1 MKKILSTIALALS
14 LVLATP
20 AVLPQ
25 TAVVAQAEAKVE
37 YSEEY
42 FWRSGIG
49 INATTQIKV
58 SGVPS
63 KAKITYSSNKKSV
76 ATVSSKG
83 VVKGVSLGKAKITVK
98 QTYKGKT
105 KKLDTLTFQV
115 RNAKTAYGVW
125 GSDWD
130 RDFCVGAQ
138 PGWIST
144 QNPADVSEFDD
155 LIFFKNPKAKYTFYT
170 DSKDLV
176 MDENGKV
183 TEVKNSGEAEITI
196 KETYE
201 NKTREVGTFPL
212 ILKEPEY
219 YGKDPLQI
227 CQGQT
232 DNVYNYLDEC
242 GKAALFWDDKEFT
255 DEEAIQA
262 ANSNS
267 LTSDDVLEFVTNEDG
282 NWVGEIKGKNPGIRY
297 AALVQ
302 YNYLTQEYDNV
313 FARFQIEVVDPSKAN
328 RIEFPWDDYKEEN
341 HSYVLRFDGDEE
353 YDYDEVYVVLDN
365 EYYSGPYQVT
375 SSDPNVVTAKMDDG
389 DILLKRISGG
399 TATVTLKVNGAE
411 RSFKVKVDKFDPDLW
426 DW

>member
-1 MKKILSTIALALS
+1 MKKTLSTITLALS

-20 AVLPQ
+20 VVLPQ
-25 TAVVAQAEAKVE
+25 TAVVAHAATEAHLPWE
-37 YSEEY
+37 YLEY
-42 FWRSGIG
+42 GGLG
-49 INATTQIKV
+49 INATIRLDV
-58 SGVPS
+58 IDVPS
-63 KAKITYSSNKKSV
+63 KANITYSSNKKSV

-83 VVKGVSLGKAKITVK
+83 VVKGVSAGKAKITVK

-105 KKLDTLTFQV
+105 KKLKTLTVQV
-115 RNAKTAYGVW
+115 RKAKII
-125 GSDWD
+125 SDDNW
-130 RDFCVGAQ
+130 VSAQ
-138 PGWIST
+138 PGLISKE
-144 QNPADVSEFDD
+144 NPYD
-155 LIFFKNPKAKYTFYT
+155 LSDGLIHFMNPKAKYTFYT

-176 MDENGKV
+176 MDENGTV

-341 HSYVLRFDGDEE
+341 HSYVLRFYGDEE
-353 YDYDEVYVVLDN
+353 YDYDSVDVFLDN
-365 EYYSGPYQVT
+365 KYYSGPYQVT
-375 SSDPNVVTAKMDDG
+375 SSDPNVVTAKMENG
-389 DILLKRISGG
+389 YIQLKRISGG

-426 DW
+426 D

>member
-1 MKKILSTIALALS
+1 MKKLLSTIALALS

-20 AVLPQ
+20 VVLPQ
-25 TAVVAQAEAKVE
+25 TAVVAHAEAEVH
-37 YSEEY
+37 YPGDTDPY
-42 FWRSGIG
+42 GSGIG
-49 INATTQIKV
+49 INATIQIKV

-125 GSDWD
+125 GSDCD
-130 RDFCVGAQ
+130 DYSVGAQ

-155 LIFFKNPKAKYTFYT
+155 LIYFKNPKAKYTYYT

-183 TEVKNSGEAEITI
+183 TEVKNSGEAEITV

-201 NKTREVGTFPL
+201 NKTREVGTFFL
-212 ILKEPEY
+212 ILKDPEY
-219 YGKDPLQI
+219 YGSHPLQI

-232 DNVYNYLDEC
+232 DNVYDHLSEF

-267 LTSDDVLEFVTNEDG
+267 LTSDDVLEFVTDEDG

-313 FARFQIEVVDPSKAN
+313 FERFQIEVVDPSKAN
-328 RIEFPWDDYKEEN
+328 KIEFSWDYDEKEN
-341 HSYVLRFDGDEE
+341 NSYVLRFYGDEE
-353 YDYDEVYVVLDN
+353 YDYDEVWFGLDN

-426 DW
+426 D

>member
-1 MKKILSTIALALS
+1 MKKTLSTIALALS

-20 AVLPQ
+20 VVLPQ
-25 TAVVAQAEAKVE
+25 TAVVAQAATEV
-37 YSEEY
+37 Y
-42 FWRSGIG
+42 FPWVDSSGIG
-49 INATTQIKV
+49 INATTRIEV
-58 SGVPS
+58 SGAPS

-105 KKLDTLTFQV
+105 KKLKTLTVQV
-115 RNAKTAYGVW
+115 RNAEI
-125 GSDWD
+125 SDYDDDWIE
-130 RDFCVGAQ
+130 AQ
-138 PGWIST
+138 PGLIST
-144 QNPADVSEFDD
+144 QNPVYMSDYYV
-155 LIFFKNPKAKYTFYT
+155 LFFKNPKAKYTYYT

-176 MDENGKV
+176 MDKNGKV
-183 TEVKNSGEAEITI
+183 TEVKNSGEAEITV
-196 KETYE
+196 KETYKK
-201 NKTREVGTFPL
+201 KTRKVGTFPL
-212 ILKEPEY
+212 ILKDPEY
-219 YGKDPLQI
+219 YGRDPLQI

-232 DNVYNYLDEC
+232 DNVYDYLSEC

-255 DEEAIQA
+255 DEDAIQA

-267 LTSDDVLEFVTNEDG
+267 LTSDDVLEFVTDEDG

-328 RIEFPWDDYKEEN
+328 RIEFSWDYDEKEN
-341 HSYVLRFDGDEE
+341 NSYVLRFYGDEE
-353 YDYDEVYVVLDN
+353 YDYDEVWFGLDN

-375 SSDPNVVTAKMDDG
+375 SSDPNVVTAEMDD
-389 DILLKRISGG
+389 DSILLKGISEG

-426 DW
+426 D

>member
-20 AVLPQ
+20 VVLPQ
-25 TAVVAQAEAKVE
+25 TAVVAQAAAEVNFSWE
-37 YSEEY
+37 Y
-42 FWRSGIG
+42 WSGLG
-49 INATTQIKV
+49 INATTRIEV
-58 SGVPS
+58 SGAPS

-105 KKLDTLTFQV
+105 KKLKTLTVQV
-115 RNAKTAYGVW
+115 RNAEI
-125 GSDWD
+125 SDYDDDWIE
-130 RDFCVGAQ
+130 AQ
-138 PGWIST
+138 SGLIST
-144 QNPADVSEFDD
+144 QNPVYMSDYYV
-155 LIFFKNPKAKYTFYT
+155 LFFKNPKAKYTYYT

-176 MDENGKV
+176 MDKNGKV
-183 TEVKNSGEAEITI
+183 TEVKNSGEAEITV
-196 KETYE
+196 KETYKK
-201 NKTREVGTFPL
+201 KTRKVGTFPL
-212 ILKEPEY
+212 ILKDPEY
-219 YGKDPLQI
+219 YGRDPLQI

-232 DNVYNYLDEC
+232 DNVYDYLSEC

-255 DEEAIQA
+255 DEDAIQA

-267 LTSDDVLEFVTNEDG
+267 LTSDDVLEFVTDEDG

-328 RIEFPWDDYKEEN
+328 RIEFSWDYDEKEN
-341 HSYVLRFDGDEE
+341 NSYVLRFYGDEE
-353 YDYDEVYVVLDN
+353 YDYDEVWFGLDN

-375 SSDPNVVTAKMDDG
+375 SSDPNVVTAEMDD
-389 DILLKRISGG
+389 DSILLKGISEG

-426 DW
+426 D